1 MRRLRIAGAA
11 AVQLSMA
18 VPEGVA
24 EPTGEQ
30 LWAGLSDEAQA
41 EVLSLFAR
49 LIARSVI
56 VEGGG
61 VRS

>member
-1 MRRLRIAGAA
+1 M
-11 AVQLSMA
+11 S
-18 VPEGVA
+18 VPEDVA

-30 LWAGLSDEAQA
+30 LWAGLSDETQA

-56 VEGGG
+56 VEGEG

>member
-1 MRRLRIAGAA
+1 M
-11 AVQLSMA
+11 QLTMS
-18 VPEGVA
+18 VPEDVA

-30 LWAGLSDEAQA
+30 LWARLSDETQA

-56 VEGGG
+56 VEGEE